1 MMLHGDPVRNLK
13 LHIYFIPLLP
23 PGFTRQMNSHKLEL
37 WHGAGCTPSLT
48 PSCFLWDACLFLS
61 SKESLPGFSF
71 WLCYG
76 EFLHPWVSCPNI
88 CHLDYLYQLFL
99 SLGKWWDSKRIRWQ
113 LSRPPT
119 PNSTLKQGGELWWFV
134 YPLLIFLAVKFYK
147 TMNHTQLL
155 EQQQQQSKHLVQ
167 IEKSDTCSIFQWR
180 GKEEK

>member
-1 MMLHGDPVRNLK
+1 
-13 LHIYFIPLLP
+13 
-23 PGFTRQMNSHKLEL
+23 
-37 WHGAGCTPSLT
+37 
-48 PSCFLWDACLFLS
+48 
-61 SKESLPGFSF
+61 
-71 WLCYG
+71 LCYG